1 MSSSSSSRTS
11 TVFTAAA
18 VTVLGGLVA
27 YAVYF
32 DYKRRNDTDFRK
44 KLRKEKKKV
53 TKQTQQAQAAA
64 ESTSE
69 ISPAAIKDALLKI
82 REEEVP
88 PTPDE
93 KEGYFMMQVQIGDQ
107 LVQKGPSF
115 YLPAACAFFRAL
127 RVYPSPVEFI
137 MMVQSTLPAPIF
149 KIFMELVNTDVSMPV
164 SEKPMSQSQEPAEE
178 VASRVEGYYDHFPPK
193 RMNVSIHAGEPE
205 GDKPAKKILIAAK
218 DLEVGDIIYTEI
230 PFVVALDAD
239 LEGKGTH
246 CSYCF
251 LPIEEGQ
258 GVAAESNKLGS
269 VFCSKDC
276 QTKAHAG
283 WNNMLFGREP
293 VLPPELDPGVVGDTT
308 NTDARE
314 TAQTAYV
321 QWLKGKAKQAN
332 VLGARFVAKQI
343 AHETSKLIKD
353 GDNVLQAEAEQLA
366 DGGELYSVSD
376 HMERLRFVEGNVT
389 DEEVKLLQAVFG
401 AALPG
406 LEQSVNEERLAVLVG
421 KMAYNAIG
429 ICPESGRD
437 DKPVSEA
444 YPEDQE
450 RTRTP
455 HGTQRQLG
463 SGLYLVSSYLAHSCD
478 PSARPTFTVG
488 SNELQLIATRP
499 IQKGDELTI
508 AYVDVAQRTDETS
521 EEARRRRR
529 VELARGWKFKCECE
543 RCLSEV
549 VQDLEK
555 EDAELGVEKDEAKVE
570 QVMRHEKL
578 PGAGLGVD

>member
-1 MSSSSSSRTS
+1 MSSSSRTS
-11 TVFTAAA
+11 TVLTAAA

-32 DYKRRNDTDFRK
+32 DYKRRNDSDFRK

-64 ESTSE
+64 DAASE
-69 ISPAAIKDALLKI
+69 VSAAAIKDALLKI
-82 REEEVP
+82 REEEIP

-149 KIFMELVNTDVSMPV
+149 KIFMELVNTDV
-164 SEKPMSQSQEPAEE
+164 
-178 VASRVEGYYDHFPPK
+178 ASRVEGYYDHFPPK
-193 RMNVSIHAGEPE
+193 RMNVSIHASEPE

-218 DLEVGDIIYTEI
+218 DFEAGDIIYTES

-251 LPIEEGQ
+251 RRIEEGQ
-258 GVAAESNKLGS
+258 SFVAEADKLGA
-269 VFCSKDC
+269 VFCSTDC
-276 QTKAHAG
+276 QTKANLD

-293 VLPPELDPGVVGDTT
+293 VLPPELDPSVVG
-308 NTDARE
+308 NPTDSDGRE
-314 TAQTAYV
+314 AAQTAYV
-321 QWLKGKAKQAN
+321 KWLKAKARQPN

-343 AHETSKLIKD
+343 AHETSKLVKGKD
-353 GDNVLQAEAEQLA
+353 NALQAEAALLA

-429 ICPESGRD
+429 ITPDGGRD
-437 DKPVSEA
+437 DKSVSDA
-444 YPEDQE
+444 RPEDQE

-455 HGTQRQLG
+455 QGTQRQLG

-478 PSARPTFTVG
+478 PSTRPSFVVG
-488 SNELQLIATRP
+488 SNELQLFATRP
-499 IQKGDELTI
+499 LKKGEELTI
-508 AYVDVAQRTDETS
+508 AYVDVAQHADES
-521 EEARRRRR
+521 AEAARRRRR

-543 RCLSEV
+543 RCLAEA
-549 VQDLEK
+549 VQDVEK
-555 EDAELGVEKDEAKVE
+555 EDAELGVDKDGAKVE

-578 PGAGLGVD
+578 PGAGMGVD